1 MHHNPWEALQN
12 KEFAAALDEVDVKSA
27 YISPAERLSTVVPL
41 DPRVRANKAVAELGA
56 SFLDR
61 GLAKWEPP
69 NRERG

>member
-1 MHHNPWEALQN
+1 VHHNPWESLQS
-12 KEFAAALDEVDVKSA
+12 KDFEAALDEVDVKSS
-27 YISPAERLSTVVPL
+27 YTSPAERLSTVVPL